1 MGVLSERAD
10 QLAVCTH
17 DLGQRVTGHKPP
29 EAEVLEQQA
38 GSLDDVL
45 RVLDAA
51 DAMPVKDTCRG
62 CHGAK
67 EAAILAA
74 LNRIRL
80 CETAAEILDP
90 VAERLR
96 AALDRCTRPPRTSAR
111 STSWSM
117 HSSARAVN
125 CPPTPGRSRGRGAQV
140 TAARIH
146 QCTGRLATAVESE
159 VSYRFPAGVNSQP
172 GGLARSYGASE
183 QESRA

>member
-38 GSLDDVL
+38 NSLDDVL

-51 DAMPVKDTCRG
+51 HAMPVKDTCRG

-111 STSWSM
+111 STSWCMS
-117 HSSARAVN
+117 SSAKGAS
-125 CPPTPGRSRGRGAQV
+125 CPPTAGGSTGSRR
-140 TAARIH
+140 AR
-146 QCTGRLATAVESE
+146 ENFS
-159 VSYRFPAGVNSQP
+159 S
-172 GGLARSYGASE
+172 
-183 QESRA
+183 